1 MNKTE
6 LTSILE
12 DAGLSPYQSD
22 AYVTVLELGSASA
35 TSIAEESDVP
45 DPRIYDV
52 LRDLEGRGYVETYEQ
67 DSLHARAQD
76 PAIVLEDL
84 RKRADRFEDAAEE
97 IETRWEAP
105 AMDSHTVSF
114 LKQIDTVLDKASA
127 KIESATDQ
135 IEVAANLDQFEQL
148 QPALEAAHERGAHIR
163 LVLHVDEDG
172 GENLPSESL
181 LARTASEVRYRTI
194 PMPFLTL
201 VDRSST
207 CFAPHALS
215 TNRYGIIVE
224 DRTHA
229 YVFHW
234 FFIAG
239 LWESTVPVVEP
250 GETLP
255 RTYTDIRKCIR
266 DIGPIIE
273 DGVRVSV
280 TIDGIDVESGE
291 SATIEG
297 AVVDVEFPCLEAADE
312 RRPDRYL
319 GGQATLVVD
328 TGNSVVEVGGWGAVM
343 EDYEATRIV
352 VEQIEDS

>member
-1 MNKTE
+1 MNKGD
-6 LTSILE
+6 LTAILE
-12 DAGLSPYQSD
+12 DAGLSPYQAD

-35 TSIAEESDVP
+35 TDVAEASDVP

-52 LRDLEGRGYVETYEQ
+52 LRDLEDRGYVETYEQ
-67 DSLHARAQD
+67 DSPHARAQD
-76 PAIVLEDL
+76 PGAVLEDL
-84 RKRADRFEDAAEE
+84 RDRADRFEDAADE

-114 LKQIDTVLDKASA
+114 LKQIDTVLDRAEA
-127 KIESATDQ
+127 KIQSANDQ
-135 IEVAANLDQFEQL
+135 VEVAASLDQFERL
-148 QPALEAAHERGAHIR
+148 QPALEAARERGAHVR

-172 GENLPSESL
+172 GETLPPESL
-181 LARTASEVRYRTI
+181 LAATASEVRYRTI

-201 VDRSST
+201 VDRTST

-250 GETLP
+250 TETLP
-255 RTYTDIRKCIR
+255 RTYVNIRKCIR
-266 DIGPIIE
+266 DLGPLVE
-273 DGVRVSV
+273 DGATVAV

-291 SATIEG
+291 TVTIGG
-297 AVVDVEFPCLEAADE
+297 AVVDIEFPCLEAADE
-312 RRPDRYL
+312 QRPDRYL

-328 TGNSVVEVGGWGAVM
+328 VGDRVVEVGGWGAVM

-352 VEQIEDS
+352 VEHVEE

>member
-1 MNKTE
+1 MDKGE

-12 DAGLSPYQSD
+12 DAGLSPYQAD
-22 AYVTVLELGSASA
+22 AYVTVLGLGSASA
-35 TSIAEESDVP
+35 TDVAEASNVP

-52 LRDLEGRGYVETYEQ
+52 LRDLEDRGYVETYEQ

-76 PAIVLEDL
+76 PATVLKDL
-84 RKRADRFEDAAEE
+84 RERADRFGDAAEE

-105 AMDSHTVSF
+105 AIDSHTVSF
-114 LKQIDTVLDKASA
+114 LKRIDTVLDRAEA
-127 KIESATDQ
+127 KVRSATDQ
-135 IEVAANLDQFEQL
+135 VEVAASLDQFERL
-148 QPALEAAHERGAHIR
+148 QPALEAAHDRGVYVR
-163 LVLHVDEDG
+163 LILHVDEDS
-172 GENLPSESL
+172 GETLPSESL
-181 LARTASEVRYRTI
+181 LSETASEVRYRTI

-201 VDRSST
+201 VDRTST

-239 LWESTVPVVEP
+239 LWVSTVPVIEP
-250 GETLP
+250 EDTLP
-255 RTYTDIRKCIR
+255 RTYVDIRKCIQ
-266 DIGPIIE
+266 DIGPLVE
-273 DGVRVSV
+273 DGATVAV
-280 TIDGIDVESGE
+280 TIEGIDVESDE
-291 SATIEG
+291 KATIEG
-297 AVVDVEFPCLEAADE
+297 TVVEVEFPSLEAASQD
-312 RRPDRYL
+312 RPDRRL

-328 TGNSVVEVGGWGAVM
+328 TGDRHVTFGGWGAMM

-352 VEQIEDS
+352 VEHVED